1 MSGTTGGTSSCRT
14 VCVLDAAC
22 RGVPGC
28 ACESVSASASVA
40 PSVLTDFPVPAAL
53 VVVSSFSCATWVCDC
68 SSTPLASG
76 ALPEAGWPASWCG
89 SLTRRPPLTRPV
101 LYRSRATV
109 VPTTRSFDTSA
120 TAAGRSD
127 ACVRVQ
133 AGGDQV
139 DEEEVEHDTGESRG
153 VDPRCGLAPPSG
165 RRPGVQVGRVDDP
178 RDERHGLLGVPVPEP
193 APGRLGPD
201 RATEH
206 AERVDRERQHAGAV
220 GDPVQHLLGGQPLGE
235 AGEPL
240 RVALVGEPR

>member
-139 DEEEVEHDTGESRG
+139 DEEEVEHDTGESGG

-165 RRPGVQVGRVDDP
+165 RRPGARAGRSGRRRPVQVGGPHDRREGRRAVAGGPGPGAAPD
-178 RDERHGLLGVPVPEP
+178 RH
-193 APGRLGPD
+193 RPD
-201 RATEH
+201 RAADH
-206 AERVDRERQHAGAV
+206 AERGGRERQDAGAG
-220 GDPVQHLLGGQPLGE
+220 GDPVQQILGGQPLGE
-235 AGEPL
+235 AG
-240 RVALVGEPR
+240 